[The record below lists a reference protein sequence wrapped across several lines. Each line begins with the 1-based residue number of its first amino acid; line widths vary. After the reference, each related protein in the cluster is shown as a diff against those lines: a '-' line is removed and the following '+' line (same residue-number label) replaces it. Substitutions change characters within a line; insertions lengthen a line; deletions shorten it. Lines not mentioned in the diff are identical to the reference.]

1 MERLRRLLLQENI
14 PHEIDCPL
22 SRHASFRIG
31 GTSDLAVF
39 PQSREQLLRVLCAV
53 LETSVRYAVIGNASN
68 VVFPDGAFHGVVIFT
83 CGYKEITLSGSRIQA
98 SAGVSLLSLARTACD
113 AALSGLEFAYGIP
126 GTLGG
131 AILMNAGAYGG
142 EISSVCVESEFF
154 DAESGKIS
162 SFAGDS
168 QEFGYRTSIYEKHPR
183 YTILGATL
191 QLSPD
196 DRDAVRLRMEDYI
209 ARRRS
214 KQPLDFPSAGSV
226 FKRPEGH
233 FAGKL
238 IEDCGLKG
246 FSIGGAQVSEK
257 HAGFII
263 NRGGATAAD
272 VRALVEFIR
281 ERVFITFGIEL
292 VCEIKFI

>member
-14 PHEIDCPL
+14 PHEIDCLL

-31 GTSDLAVF
+31 GTADLAAF

-53 LETSVRYAVIGNASN
+53 LEINVRYVVIGNASN

-83 CGYKEITLSGSRIQA
+83 CGYKEITLSGSRIRA
-98 SAGVSLLSLARTACD
+98 TAGVSLLSLARTACD

-142 EISSVCVESEFF
+142 EISSVCVESEYF

-168 QEFGYRTSIYEKHPR
+168 QEFGYRTSIYEKHPH

-191 QLSPD
+191 QLTPD
-196 DRDAVRLRMEDYI
+196 DCDAVRLRMEDYI

-214 KQPLDFPSAGSV
+214 KQPLEFPSAGSV

-272 VRALVEFIR
+272 VHALVEYIR
-281 ERVFITFGIEL
+281 ERVFMTFGIEL